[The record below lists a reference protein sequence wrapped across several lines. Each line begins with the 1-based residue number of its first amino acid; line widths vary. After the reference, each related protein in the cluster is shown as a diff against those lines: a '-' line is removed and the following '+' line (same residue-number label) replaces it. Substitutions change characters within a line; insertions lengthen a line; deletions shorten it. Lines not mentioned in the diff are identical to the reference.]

1 MSSLSAKKTEEYRTQ
16 TRAAPK
22 CFWSKNTDYGILGAM
37 NAHTALAAGIAFI
50 AAGLLFCAAALYLK
64 SRKAAETS
72 PVSGVA
78 GTIFYLIGA
87 LTGVTG
93 MLAVLFRN
101 EAPAL
106 AIKAGFLV
114 YLVLLT
120 IILVVFINML
130 KAGTKQ

>member
-1 MSSLSAKKTEEYRTQ
+1 MLLEQ
-16 TRAAPK
+16 TRGL
-22 CFWSKNTDYGILGAM
+22 WYTDGM